1 MKPLFDPWVQDLHPI
16 LFYSQEFDEVT
27 LCILGIGQ
35 KQVGLADRAGDGLGE
50 VPAQPGVS
58 ALWIAQEGEVM
69 DSEDSLAPTEGREHK
84 VGRVK
89 EVEGPGEEVS
99 GERHPQPLPEDG
111 SPVRGKRQIAKSK
124 IDGKGT
130 FLFRATSHQKKVF
143 ILPIQLS

>member
-35 KQVGLADRAGDGLGE
+35 KQVGLANRAGDSLCE
-50 VPAQPGVS
+50 VPAQPGIS

-89 EVEGPGEEVS
+89 EVKWAGEKVS
-99 GERHPQPLPEDG
+99 GKWDAQPLPEDG
-111 SPVRGKRQIAKSK
+111 NPMRGKRQIAKSK

-130 FLFRATSHQKKVF
+130 FLFRATSHQEKVF
-143 ILPIQLS
+143 VLPIQLG